1 MCWPPNLSQRCTARE
16 VFHEELQEVELAERE
31 NKRRREEEEAK
42 DRQEQLYK
50 VGGSTDSGSDCVDT
64 KLFDCRQHTWMG
76 YRAVCSLK
84 LCLWRT
90 QTQCTSG
97 RCQTLLR
104 CLASESH

>member
-1 MCWPPNLSQRCTARE
+1 M
-16 VFHEELQEVELAERE
+16 FYEELQEVELAERE

-50 VGGSTDSGSDCVDT
+50 VGGSTDNG
-64 KLFDCRQHTWMG
+64 RQHMWMG

-90 QTQCTSG
+90 QAQCTSG
-97 RCQTLLR
+97 HCQMLLR